1 MKNLNEKCI
10 DKTSLNHALEEMSL
24 NDALEEVSLND
35 TLEEV
40 SLNDDTMEGVGLN
53 DAQEE
58 VYDDDY
64 DFNDEKTYTRY
75 NGSYAQD
82 IEGWSDD
89 DIDIVFEGDP
99 DAYWNID

>member
-1 MKNLNEKCI
+1 MKNLNVKCI
-10 DKTSLNHALEEMSL
+10 DKTSLNHAQEEMSL
-24 NDALEEVSLND
+24 NN
-35 TLEEV
+35 
-40 SLNDDTMEGVGLN
+40 DTMEEVGLN
-53 DAQEE
+53 DTQEE